1 MTDLSRQ
8 MGELDVRVQTQDD
21 LAAEQ
26 ANTIASLLERLDTA
40 EIKINWL
47 RRKVDLLGGP
57 DPEPL
62 TDGSDTEGGDGSGTG
77 SADGVGSPASSVGGG
92 DGDRGAGTFGFGG
105 NRLVPI
111 GDGEGEEPL
120 REEEALAG
128 REAPAYDDHRLD
140 VLVLGSVD
148 EPPPPPFTRCARCV
162 DGEE

>member
-26 ANTIASLLERLDTA
+26 ANTIAGLLERLDTA

-57 DPEPL
+57 DPKPL
-62 TDGSDTEGGDGSGTG
+62 TDGSNAEGGDGSGTG
-77 SADGVGSPASSVGGG
+77 STDGVGSPASSVGGS
-92 DGDRGAGTFGFGG
+92 DGDHGVGAFGFGG

-128 REAPAYDDHRLD
+128 REAPAYADHRLD
-140 VLVLGSVD
+140 VLVSID
-148 EPPPPPFTRCARCV
+148 EPSPPPFTRCARCG
-162 DGEE
+162 DEE